1 MSSKKVVSRGRKKRE
16 VIVEEGRG
24 KRRAVRQRPR
34 TPREER
40 VTYRD
45 HMRVVLDEKLRE
57 AVRAAAAFMEV
68 VGLLRGQCGLADVNL
83 KLVRA
88 EVERSM
94 TKTATL
100 GQVEVL
106 EIVER
111 MRHLGDALSV
121 YSRLHGRFVNRLGD
135 LRGHVGKISDDWG
148 EGLAAKDVRECLVG
162 FHGEADWW
170 LKAAN
175 VVLRE
180 WSLRDERFMNIV
192 KVIGVDVNTGE
203 VI

>member
-16 VIVEEGRG
+16 VIAEEGRG
-24 KRRAVRQRPR
+24 KRRAERQLSRS
-34 TPREER
+34 PREER

-68 VGLLRGQCGLADVNL
+68 MGLLRGQCGLADVNL
-83 KLVRA
+83 KLVRS
-88 EVERSM
+88 EIERAV

-100 GQVEVL
+100 GQVEVF

-111 MRHLGDALSV
+111 MRHVGDALSA

-135 LRGHVGKISDDWG
+135 LRAHVGKIGDEWG

-180 WSLRDERFMNIV
+180 WSLRDKRFINLV
-192 KVIGVDVNTGE
+192 KGVAVAFNAGE